1 MQLYHLKTH
10 WLTSIGPIFRLSL
23 WFYEAPLP
31 NNPLQSPTLKC
42 NIIQGFKLVS
52 CLNHTYINN
61 IYENTLLNRI
71 NAEQPNLLSAKN
83 NFSIFKI
90 SRCRHSAR
98 YTSDQ
103 SILGPVLILVI
114 LLILLIEFITC
125 NNTHRN
131 KGHCNQYQMLATLWR
146 HQDFEWYLFLDP

>member
-1 MQLYHLKTH
+1 MQCTAIMPLHSKCNNKLCIFVQLVQLYHLQTH

-42 NIIQGFKLVS
+42 NIQGLKLIHTYM
-52 CLNHTYINN
+52 NHTYINN

-90 SRCRHSAR
+90 SRCRRSAK
-98 YTSDQ
+98 D
-103 SILGPVLILVI
+103 LIDS
-114 LLILLIEFITC
+114 EDPK
-125 NNTHRN
+125 H
-131 KGHCNQYQMLATLWR
+131 TLFCR
-146 HQDFEWYLFLDP
+146 EIAFVAIYALFQG

>member
-1 MQLYHLKTH
+1 MQCTAIMPLHSKCNNKLCIFVESVQLYHLQTH

-42 NIIQGFKLVS
+42 NIQGFKFVS
-52 CLNHTYINN
+52 CLNQTYINN
-61 IYENTLLNRI
+61 VYENTLLSRI
-71 NAEQPNLLSAKN
+71 NVEQPNLLSAKN

-90 SRCRHSAR
+90 SRCCRLAQ

-103 SILGPVLILVI
+103 SILCLVLI
-114 LLILLIEFITC
+114 LLILLILLIVLIPYD
-125 NNTHRN
+125 NTHRN
-131 KGHCNQYQMLATLWR
+131 KGH
-146 HQDFEWYLFLDP
+146 

>member
-1 MQLYHLKTH
+1 MHFVQSVQLYHLKTH

-31 NNPLQSPTLKC
+31 NNPLQSPTQKC
-42 NIIQGFKLVS
+42 NIQGFKLVS
-52 CLNHTYINN
+52 CLNHTYTNN

-83 NFSIFKI
+83 NFSLFKI
-90 SRCRHSAR
+90 
-98 YTSDQ
+98 TSNQ

-114 LLILLIEFITC
+114 LLILLIELITC

-146 HQDFEWYLFLDP
+146 HQDFDRYLFSDP